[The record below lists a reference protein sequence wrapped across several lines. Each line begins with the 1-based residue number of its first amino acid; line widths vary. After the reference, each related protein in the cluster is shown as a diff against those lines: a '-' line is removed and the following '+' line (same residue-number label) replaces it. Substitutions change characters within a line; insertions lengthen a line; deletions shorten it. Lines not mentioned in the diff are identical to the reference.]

1 MLWRSNGTIGFAK
14 IKKGLYSLLVHS
26 GPHALRKRSD
36 KRDMTSLEFPNK
48 DIRQLITLTV
58 GGPKDLVIHA
68 EPALFKW
75 SVTKILQKHVVEDEA
90 SVSHTLNQQ
99 Q

>member
-1 MLWRSNGTIGFAK
+1 M
-14 IKKGLYSLLVHS
+14 
-26 GPHALRKRSD
+26 
-36 KRDMTSLEFPNK
+36 
-48 DIRQLITLTV
+48 ITLTV

-75 SVTKILQKHVVEDEA
+75 SVTEILQKHVVEDEA